1 MGFSDLGKKL
11 SKLGQDTKNGVQKVS
26 DSVSISNR
34 ISAEKKSLERLF
46 AAIGETVYKESP
58 DVPKEGLE
66 DEWAAVK
73 VAYANIASLGEQLD
87 HVKGIIYCPNCGRP
101 ADKGDKFCAKCGFR
115 LDNLQ
120 ETLGGKMAQDIKEA
134 GREVGK
140 IAEGAADNTGE
151 MVGGAAADTRNFFA
165 RLKDSASRLAKN
177 AGEKMKSKVT
187 SEDVEMDDFGRH
199 AMEEAEEAAAAAAA
213 EAAEEM
219 TGALADAAEE
229 ISEAGEASFESSED
243 MNEEESVAGSSE
255 ELAEAE
261 ESADGSA
268 EEMDGSDTEDAP
280 VKEASGTDAAE
291 SSKET
296 EEDPYKDEYRAVDAM
311 FSEAEE
317 DSPAD
322 RAVPAEPAAPADA
335 ENEL

>member
-11 SKLGQDTKNGVQKVS
+11 SKLGQDTKNGVQKMS

-34 ISAEKKSLERLF
+34 ISAEKKSLERLY
-46 AAIGETVYKESP
+46 AAIGEAVYKESP
-58 DVPKEGLE
+58 DIPKEGLE

-120 ETLGGKMAQDIKEA
+120 ESLGGKMAQDIKEA

-140 IAEGAADNTGE
+140 LAEGAADKTGE

-165 RLKDSASRLAKN
+165 RLKDNASRLAKS

-187 SEDVEMDDFGRH
+187 SGEVEMDDFGRH
-199 AMEEAEEAAAAAAA
+199 AMEETEEAKAEEMAKTEAAA
-213 EAAEEM
+213 EADEVTAEAA
-219 TGALADAAEE
+219 TVAAEE
-229 ISEAGEASFESSED
+229 TKEVV
-243 MNEEESVAGSSE
+243 EEIR
-255 ELAEAE
+255 EAE
-261 ESADGSA
+261 EAVDESV
-268 EEMDGSDTEDAP
+268 EETAGQTFGEDAWEEEP
-280 VKEASGTDAAE
+280 SVSDAGENSEEAA
-291 SSKET
+291 
-296 EEDPYKDEYRAVDAM
+296 EDPYKNESRALDAM
-311 FSEAEE
+311 FGGADEAA
-317 DSPAD
+317 AD
-322 RAVPAEPAAPADA
+322 GAAPAEPASPADA
-335 ENEL
+335 EEEY

>member
-134 GREVGK
+134 GREVG
-140 IAEGAADNTGE
+140 GA
-151 MVGGAAADTRNFFA
+151 
-165 RLKDSASRLAKN
+165 
-177 AGEKMKSKVT
+177 
-187 SEDVEMDDFGRH
+187 
-199 AMEEAEEAAAAAAA
+199 
-213 EAAEEM
+213 
-219 TGALADAAEE
+219 
-229 ISEAGEASFESSED
+229 
-243 MNEEESVAGSSE
+243 
-255 ELAEAE
+255 
-261 ESADGSA
+261 
-268 EEMDGSDTEDAP
+268 
-280 VKEASGTDAAE
+280 
-291 SSKET
+291 
-296 EEDPYKDEYRAVDAM
+296 
-311 FSEAEE
+311 
-317 DSPAD
+317 
-322 RAVPAEPAAPADA
+322 
-335 ENEL
+335 

>member
-11 SKLGQDTKNGVQKVS
+11 SKLGQDTKNGVQKMS

-46 AAIGETVYKESP
+46 AAIGESVYKESP
-58 DVPKEGLE
+58 DIPKEGLE

-120 ETLGGKMAQDIKEA
+120 ESLGGKMAQDIKEA

-140 IAEGAADNTGE
+140 LAEGAADKTGE

-165 RLKDSASRLAKN
+165 RLKDNASRLAKS

-187 SEDVEMDDFGRH
+187 SGEVEMDDFGRH
-199 AMEEAEEAAAAAAA
+199 AMEEAEEAKAEEMAKTEAAA
-213 EAAEEM
+213 EAAEE
-219 TGALADAAEE
+219 TAEAAAEAVEETAEAADALRGSAEE
-229 ISEAGEASFESSED
+229 AAGAD
-243 MNEEESVAGSSE
+243 
-255 ELAEAE
+255 
-261 ESADGSA
+261 ESADGPA
-268 EEMDGSDTEDAP
+268 EEMDETVDSSAGSAETEEP
-280 VKEASGTDAAE
+280 SGTDAKIIPE
-291 SSKET
+291 ET
-296 EEDPYKDEYRAVDAM
+296 AEDPYENESRALDAM
-311 FSEAEE
+311 FGGADEAA
-317 DSPAD
+317 AD
-322 RAVPAEPAAPADA
+322 GAAPAEPASPADA
-335 ENEL
+335 EEEY